1 MNAPLTITLSIIFS
15 FFVIAYPAS
24 AQSRR
29 TAVVVDER
37 LAALRAEPSLS
48 AKLLK
53 RLSRGRQ
60 VVIRTERRNSAGIVF
75 YRVSVTRRTGGWIQR
90 EAVVSARRSGDD
102 QRLFRLIETSTEFDR
117 IVRGRIFLDTFKR
130 SAYRP
135 AVLLMFGDAAEEAGK
150 RLSRDA
156 QRRLDPQEMAAGGPI
171 ASYFLNYVG
180 LDRYNRQG
188 IRYVFDQQT
197 RQFHYNGASWREII
211 RRYPRSPEA
220 SVALAR
226 LRALLSTG
234 TE

>member
-1 MNAPLTITLSIIFS
+1 MNAPLTIALSIIIF
-15 FFVIAYPAS
+15 FFVIASPTP

-60 VVIRTERRNSAGIVF
+60 VVIRTERRRAGIVF
-75 YRVSVTRRTGGWIQR
+75 YRVNVTRRTGGWIQR

-117 IVRGRIFLDTFKR
+117 IVRGRIFLDTFKH

>member
-1 MNAPLTITLSIIFS
+1 MNAYLTLAVSIIIL
-15 FFVIAYPAS
+15 VVTPPAL

-37 LAALRAEPSLS
+37 FAALRAEPSLS

-60 VVIRTERRNSAGIVF
+60 VAIRNERRNSAGIVF
-75 YRVSVTRRTGGWIQR
+75 YRVTVTRRTGGWIQR
-90 EAVVSARRSGDD
+90 EAVVSAWRFGDD
-102 QRLFRLIETSTEFDR
+102 QRLFRLIETATEFDR

-135 AVLLMFGDAAEEAGK
+135 AVLLMFGDAAEEAAK
-150 RLSRDA
+150 KLSRDA
-156 QRRLDPQEMAAGGPI
+156 ERRLDPRELAAGGPI
-171 ASYFLNYVG
+171 VSYFLNYVG

-188 IRYVFDQQT
+188 IRFVFDEQAK
-197 RQFHYNGASWREII
+197 RFHYDGASWREIV

-220 SVALAR
+220 PLALER
-226 LRALLSTG
+226 LSTTHHPG
-234 TE
+234 NE